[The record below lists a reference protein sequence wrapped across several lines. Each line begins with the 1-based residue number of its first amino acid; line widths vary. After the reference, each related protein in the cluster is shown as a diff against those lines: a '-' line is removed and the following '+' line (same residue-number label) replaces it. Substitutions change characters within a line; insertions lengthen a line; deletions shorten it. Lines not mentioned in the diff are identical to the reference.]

1 MCCWRYYESR
11 QNATLFK
18 TSATTNKNLE
28 SKFQVCIT
36 YAMLINYILTFFV
49 FGIAFLVPRRHDN
62 KIRDEKRLRNFYFLG
77 GFLLYTLL
85 FEAIVVIAL
94 NRTFHFVNNCSYLF
108 LKLLSGLYRR
118 TT

>member
-1 MCCWRYYESR
+1 
-11 QNATLFK
+11 
-18 TSATTNKNLE
+18 
-28 SKFQVCIT
+28 
-36 YAMLINYILTFFV
+36 MLINYILTFFV